1 MESVLLERAPLA
13 PSERRSLRRRRI
25 LAHVLGWVG
34 VLFTLWVAWLA
45 FGKRAMTL
53 VSAATAPSGHGELA
67 PLVSALTP
75 LVSAL
80 TPTAP
85 IPAPPPPAAPA
96 GSAADFPTAPSQP
109 VAPTAL
115 PETDAERA
123 RASEHPSTP
132 PASAAAPAAETPT
145 PTGKSRVEP
154 PLTPAE
160 IRARKERYARW
171 LSEQGLS
178 QGEEPD
184 PNAKP

>member
-1 MESVLLERAPLA
+1 
-13 PSERRSLRRRRI
+13 
-25 LAHVLGWVG
+25 VG

-45 FGKRAMTL
+45 FGRRAMTL

-85 IPAPPPPAAPA
+85 IPAPPPPPAPV
-96 GSAADFPTAPSQP
+96 GSAADFPTAPSH
-109 VAPTAL
+109 L
-115 PETDAERA
+115 
-123 RASEHPSTP
+123 STP

-145 PTGKSRVEP
+145 VTGKSRVEP